1 MTSTELFQ
9 GMKPTAR
16 PSSRVLKP
24 PGGGHT
30 SIFGDVEAEP
40 NKPRPKYNQQN
51 SSNLNQCMNTV
62 DPNESVEKTRQE
74 LAQKATD
81 QKNSEASEKKSEPVQ
96 VKEDN
101 GNGMDSGKG
110 RVPPGG
116 FSSGGFW

>member
-9 GMKPTAR
+9 GMKVNAK

-30 SIFGDVEAEP
+30 SLFGEVEAEP
-40 NKPRPKYNQQN
+40 IKARPKYNQQN
-51 SSNLNQCMNTV
+51 SSNLNQCMNTM

-74 LAQKATD
+74 LVQKAEPKVD
-81 QKNSEASEKKSEPVQ
+81 IEKKTPAAQ
-96 VKEDN
+96 AT
-101 GNGMDSGKG
+101 GNGTSGNDSAKG

>member
-9 GMKPTAR
+9 GMKTAK

-30 SIFGDVEAEP
+30 SIFGDVESEP
-40 NKPRPKYNQQN
+40 IKARPKYNQQN

-74 LAQKATD
+74 LIQKAD
-81 QKNSEASEKKSEPVQ
+81 QKVEVDKKAPPPEAT
-96 VKEDN
+96 
-101 GNGMDSGKG
+101 GNGTSGNDAKG